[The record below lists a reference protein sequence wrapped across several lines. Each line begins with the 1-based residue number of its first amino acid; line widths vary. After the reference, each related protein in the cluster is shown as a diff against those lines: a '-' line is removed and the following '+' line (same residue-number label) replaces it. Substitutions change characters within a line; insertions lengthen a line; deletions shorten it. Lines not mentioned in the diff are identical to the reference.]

1 MSDAFVLDSSAILA
15 VLQAEPGQDQ
25 VLRVLPDALICA
37 VNLAEIVSTLA
48 DRGMAAE
55 RAHRAAIRL
64 GFSVAPLDEE
74 LARIASELRPT
85 TRAAGLSLGV
95 RCCLA
100 LGRQRRAIVLTAD
113 CAWST
118 VADAVGVRIRNIRP
132 VA

>member
-55 RAHRAAIRL
+55 RAHLAAIRL

-74 LARIASELRPT
+74 LARIAGELRPT
-85 TRAAGLSLGV
+85 TRAAGLSLGD

-113 CAWST
+113 RAWST

-132 VA
+132 IA

>member
-15 VLQAEPGQDQ
+15 VLQAEAGQDQ

-37 VNLAEIVSTLA
+37 VNLAEIVSTLV

-55 RAHRAAIRL
+55 RAHLAAMRL

-85 TRAAGLSLGV
+85 TRAAGLSLGD

-113 CAWST
+113 RAWST